1 MNTVVVCFS
10 LLPPAVLFFRCRFP
24 SFFAH
29 QFRCRLALT
38 LTQVAAGHSHA
49 ALVTTEGALWMWG
62 MKNYL
67 SPKVRGRRG
76 FPGTRFSVP

>member
-1 MNTVVVCFS
+1 MFLSSPFRRS
-10 LLPPAVLFFRCRFP
+10 LLPLPLPFF
-24 SFFAH
+24 FFAH
-29 QFRCRLALT
+29 QFRCRLALA

-76 FPGTRFSVP
+76 FPGTRVSVP